1 MPPTSARPSPATIT
15 TCAASEGVV
24 PLRWLWLAVFVL
36 AVAALA
42 YGIHLG
48 QVRDVATHASNLCLD
63 CIGLSGH

>member
-1 MPPTSARPSPATIT
+1 
-15 TCAASEGVV
+15 VV

-48 QVRDVATHASNLCLD
+48 QVRDVATHASSLCLD